1 MAYFTFTDASTE
13 TFVVRLDDPLE
24 VAHARDLLA
33 GATEA
38 DARIGGTVDK
48 AEADYNI
55 GWSYHLAPESIFFF
69 EVSTEVGDSTM
80 RYIETHLEEVGGEL
94 LPGSVWT
101 GWSSQLTGELA
112 AQEGGA
118 GADRLRGSGAADL
131 LLGREGADRLAG
143 RGGDDHLA
151 GGDGADLLRGGRG
164 EDKLGGGDGND
175 TLFAGAGDDVLD
187 GGADNDILF
196 GDDGA
201 DAFVFDAPEANGRD
215 TVLDFGED
223 DVLHLDA
230 GWLAGIGDLTGDG
243 TVDAADALGA
253 FGGINGTLVLFQG
266 GAGIVL
272 QNVSGRPLQPG
283 DIVIV

>member
-118 GADRLRGSGAADL
+118 GADRLW
-131 LLGREGADRLAG
+131 GRPAPGLG
-143 RGGDDHLA
+143 RGGPAARPGGGRPA
-151 GGDGADLLRGGRG
+151 GWPGRRRPLGGRG
-164 EDKLGGGDGND
+164 RSRPAARR
-175 TLFAGAGDDVLD
+175 T
-187 GGADNDILF
+187 
-196 GDDGA
+196 
-201 DAFVFDAPEANGRD
+201 GR
-215 TVLDFGED
+215 GQ
-223 DVLHLDA
+223 A
-230 GWLAGIGDLTGDG
+230 
-243 TVDAADALGA
+243 
-253 FGGINGTLVLFQG
+253 
-266 GAGIVL
+266 
-272 QNVSGRPLQPG
+272 RRR
-283 DIVIV
+283 